1 MNATPPPTTAVP
13 ARQATARE
21 FLAVLFRRK
30 WIILGLFLVTTA
42 TVMVVAL
49 TTPTYY
55 QSQGR
60 ILVKRG
66 ERQSVLRPDRQ
77 IFSDWEQELGSEMQV
92 LRSVPVV
99 TRAREMVDAESKRIG
114 QPLEFD
120 AGDIDVE
127 VMGKSNVIAVGYV
140 SLDPTLSQIACRA
153 VMDAYVEYR
162 RSRMTNDRP
171 QQYLEQEIAELQRR
185 VDAKL
190 EERRRFTEQTGVAV
204 PMQQAQSW
212 LAQIAALEHRRSDML
227 ADLAGAKSLAEAMRR
242 MQSDPDIDLPTFDG
256 ANQFTNEQALIQL
269 KSKVLEQQTRIAVMS
284 ETLRDD
290 APEMVGARQTLDAL
304 LALLRK
310 EVEARVRLASSR
322 TEQLESRLAA
332 VDREIA
338 GIRAQL
344 NAAPQS
350 LQRMEEIDG
359 DLVALRRRLTEVTE
373 ARDQAAIT
381 ANTMADVNVVVL
393 APAGVAA
400 PTNPLDMVRL
410 LLAPAFSLLVGLAIA
425 FFVDGLDLTVR
436 TANQAEEY
444 LDLPVLASMSERR
457 RRNG

>member
-1 MNATPPPTTAVP
+1 MSNPTPPTAP
-13 ARQATARE
+13 APVRQATARE

-42 TVMVVAL
+42 TVLVVAL

-77 IFSDWEQELGSEMQV
+77 IFSEWEQELGSEMQV
-92 LRSVPVV
+92 MRSVPVV
-99 TRAREMVDAESKRIG
+99 TRAKELVEAEAKRLG
-114 QPLEFD
+114 QPFALD
-120 AGDIDVE
+120 PAGIDVE

-140 SLDPTLSQIACRA
+140 SLDPALSQVACRA
-153 VMDAYVEYR
+153 MMDAYVEYR
-162 RSRMTNDRP
+162 RTRMTNDRP
-171 QQYLEQEIAELQRR
+171 QVFFEQEIADLARQ
-185 VDAKL
+185 VDAKV
-190 EERRRFTEQTGVAV
+190 EERRRYTEATGVAA
-204 PMQQAQSW
+204 PMQQTQSW
-212 LAQIAALEHRRSDML
+212 LGQISNLEQRRSEIASDY
-227 ADLAGAKSLAEAMRR
+227 AAAKSVEEAMRR

-256 ANQFTNEQALIQL
+256 ANQFTNETALVQL
-269 KSKVLEQQTRIAVMS
+269 KTKVLEQQTRIAILS

-290 APEMVGARQTLDAL
+290 AQEMVGAKQTLETL
-304 LALLRK
+304 MGLLRK
-310 EVEARVRLASSR
+310 EVDARVRLASGR
-322 TEQLESRLAA
+322 TQQIASRLASIEN
-332 VDREIA
+332 EIDD
-338 GIRAQL
+338 IRGRM
-344 NAAPQS
+344 NSAPQD
-350 LQRMEEIDG
+350 LARMEEIDG
-359 DLVALRRRLTEVTE
+359 EIAALRRRLGEVTE
-373 ARDQAAIT
+373 ARDQASIT

-393 APAGVAA
+393 APAGIAT

-457 RRNG
+457 RKNG